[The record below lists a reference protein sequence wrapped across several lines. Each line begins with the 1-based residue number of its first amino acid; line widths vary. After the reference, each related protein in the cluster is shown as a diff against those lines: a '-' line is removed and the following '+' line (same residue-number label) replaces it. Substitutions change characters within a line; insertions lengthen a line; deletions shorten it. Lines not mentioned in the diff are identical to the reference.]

1 VRRFIGIVTA
11 VLYLA
16 CTALSGFAQE
26 TTSNISQDSSK
37 DSAQESSRSSMDQS
51 SENSSDSDSFAESS
65 RSSSEQSTANSSDDS
80 SESGSSRTSSE
91 QSTEN
96 SSDNSSETTGLS
108 EMLSIVIV
116 GAVVVV
122 AVVGVVLTV
131 TAKKVKEE
139 PVVGLQDQI
148 YLAKGRDYEAIREYF
163 DLKDSDIV
171 SANDELVAEG
181 YVIVD
186 DQSAADYLAALM
198 LKCAERSEKIKAD
211 LAM

>member
-1 VRRFIGIVTA
+1 MRKCIGIVTA

-16 CTALSGFAQE
+16 CTCLSGFAQE

-37 DSAQESSRSSMDQS
+37 DSLQQSSQNSTAQS
-51 SENSSDSDSFAESS
+51 SENSSNSDSFAESS
-65 RSSSEQSTANSSDDS
+65 RSSSQ
-80 SESGSSRTSSE
+80 

-96 SSDNSSETTGLS
+96 SSDSSANSDGTSEI
-108 EMLSIVIV
+108 LSIVVV
-116 GAVVVV
+116 GALVVV

-131 TAKKVKEE
+131 TAKKAKEE
-139 PVVGLQDQI
+139 AVVGLQDQI
-148 YLAKGRDYEAIREYF
+148 YLAKGKDYEAIREYF
-163 DLKDSDIV
+163 NLRDSDIV

-198 LKCAERSEKIKAD
+198 LKCAERSEKIKAEV
-211 LAM
+211 AM